1 MFDGLDEFRDGL
13 DDDLLAIANDN
24 LADADICELAGVEQI
39 DDVRSLALVVKT
51 TDGNSVLG
59 DLGTR
64 VPQLSSLKLSGSQ
77 IASIRDLGTSWA
89 NLHVL
94 WLARCGLHDIDGLHA
109 LHGLREL
116 YLAFNDIVD
125 LSGMVALEQL
135 TVLDLEAN
143 KVSDLGQIEFLA
155 GCAELTDLTLQH
167 NPAAMIPTYRATV
180 CARLAQLCTLDE
192 REVTPADRAAPRV
205 SDDATAAPHAARDVG
220 RAGDGAAAPVER
232 GEHAGEAGATDA
244 LAEMRRELQLVMDGV
259 KYAQVEGLTAGI
271 GAAGSLMCRPATALS
286 SRPTTAA
293 AGSWGGRPLSGG
305 SQGSHSRPRTS
316 WRAPGLNALERGG
329 SAPLRTPD
337 SETAGGAHSSPPT
350 PSHHRAHISGAG
362 PMSLSL
368 RASSARSGVG
378 RSAPPTP
385 ARRPRRRAP
394 HGVSPQ
400 CKHCARAG
408 SASLRTPLAA
418 THTCTQPR
426 LHVHHPP
433 SHSHPLAVA
442 AAAAATRSRPGT
454 ASRARPGTAERP
466 RSAGR
471 VSAPSRRPLA
481 AAPRPLVHSSSV
493 EDNGSQLTI
502 GTQSVFCGTGI
513 RALRAHKLRPDDADA
528 DEQSAQQQLHGARS
542 DALLGGGSGFS
553 SRGSSADG
561 ARAHPHARARG
572 AEISSETVARERWS
586 GEYAEILQQ
595 LKAVKLEEAWEGKD
609 SFANME
615 MGIELV
621 DAHVD
626 DDDDARADHAGTSV
640 PHPLRRR
647 PGRAHLPRDGPSGR
661 AGRAGTM
668 SSSGGAQI
676 LSLDAPDEPSDWQ
689 ARAGA
694 SAALVGGIS

>member
-1 MFDGLDEFRDGL
+1 MHGDMFDGLDEFRDGL

-378 RSAPPTP
+378 R
-385 ARRPRRRAP
+385 
-394 HGVSPQ
+394 
-400 CKHCARAG
+400 
-408 SASLRTPLAA
+408 
-418 THTCTQPR
+418 
-426 LHVHHPP
+426 
-433 SHSHPLAVA
+433 
-442 AAAAATRSRPGT
+442 PGT